1 MAGNLAGKPI
11 AMLGCDQREVDL
23 AIALIGLG
31 ADLRLVGFPQ
41 VPSLKRALH
50 FQVPAEA
57 VRGARAV
64 IAPMSNT
71 NMEGAI
77 TDRLD
82 GSDEAIDLTELIPL
96 MSSGTPLLIGVAKP
110 VVRGLSTKYGLRL
123 VEIAE
128 IDELAILNSIPTA
141 EGALQLAMEN
151 TSITIHNSRC
161 LVLGLGRCG
170 TTIAHML
177 LALGAKVTVASRS
190 GVELAR
196 AAVFGAERLELD
208 KLHAAVDF
216 DVIFNTIPAMVLPL
230 SYLRLLKSNT
240 VIIDIAASPGG
251 TDFAAAEELGIK
263 AIHALSLPG
272 RVAPQ
277 TAGEILVRTI
287 PRLLENL
294 LGEEHHET

>member
-82 GSDEAIDLTELIPL
+82 GSDEAIDLTELIP
-96 MSSGTPLLIGVAKP
+96 
-110 VVRGLSTKYGLRL
+110 
-123 VEIAE
+123 
-128 IDELAILNSIPTA
+128 
-141 EGALQLAMEN
+141 
-151 TSITIHNSRC
+151 
-161 LVLGLGRCG
+161 
-170 TTIAHML
+170 
-177 LALGAKVTVASRS
+177 
-190 GVELAR
+190 
-196 AAVFGAERLELD
+196 
-208 KLHAAVDF
+208 
-216 DVIFNTIPAMVLPL
+216 
-230 SYLRLLKSNT
+230 
-240 VIIDIAASPGG
+240 
-251 TDFAAAEELGIK
+251 
-263 AIHALSLPG
+263 
-272 RVAPQ
+272 
-277 TAGEILVRTI
+277 
-287 PRLLENL
+287 
-294 LGEEHHET
+294 